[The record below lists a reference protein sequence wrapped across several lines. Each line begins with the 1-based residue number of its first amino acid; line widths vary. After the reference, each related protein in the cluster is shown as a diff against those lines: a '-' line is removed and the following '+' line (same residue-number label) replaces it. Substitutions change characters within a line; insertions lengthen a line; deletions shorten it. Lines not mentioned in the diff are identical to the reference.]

1 MEKNIKSRINY
12 LKNEII
18 RHNNLYYEK
27 DSPEI
32 SDSEYDKLVKELE
45 HLEKEY
51 PQLAKKDS
59 PVRKVAGGVSSS
71 FEAVKHSVPM
81 LSLDNTYSQ
90 QEVQKWYEKIPQKA
104 DSEYFAP
111 KGRQPDF
118 FSSGGDL
125 QTNGVPAFCIE
136 PKIDGIGVSLTYIN
150 GNLSVGATRGDGETG
165 EDITENIK
173 TVSGIPR
180 KLTISKPPFF
190 FELRGEVYI
199 DKEDFAELNENIVFN
214 GGQKFANARN
224 AAAGSLRQKDPGITA
239 SRKLKFFV
247 HSFGKTEGMAFKTHS
262 DFLQYCR
269 DCGFALQKD
278 FAVCS
283 SVKDIEKFIETMTA
297 KREQVPY
304 EIDGLVIKVNS
315 LRLQKEL
322 GYTNKSPR
330 WAIAYKFPA
339 KQATTRLLKIRVR
352 VGRTGIIT
360 PSAVLEPVELAGVTI
375 SHATLHNFEEIERLN
390 INEGDTVL
398 VERAGDVIPKIVK
411 VVKKSTLS
419 REETLSE
426 EKTLSRGE
434 ALSREKFF
442 LRKETFSQK
451 DTFSQSADF
460 FKPPKR
466 CPACESEIVK
476 EKEGEVAYRCVN
488 PECPAQFRRHLIHF
502 VSRNAMDIEGLG
514 EAVIDQLLKKDKL
527 RSLADIYRLTFDD
540 FAGLDLFKEKKAN
553 NLVKAVDKSK
563 RRPLSRLLF
572 ALGIPHAGQKVSQII
587 AGEFKNIDAVMAASA
602 GDLIKIN
609 EIGGV
614 LAGSVKDFFDNETV
628 KHTIAALKAAGVNM
642 TEPESGKTGSKFS
655 GKIFV
660 LTGELANYTR
670 EEAGEMIK
678 SLGGKISSSVSKK
691 TSYVLAGENAGSK
704 LNKARELGIE
714 TINEEEFNKLIGRQ

>member
-12 LKNEII
+12 LKNEIV

-45 HLEKEY
+45 RLENEY
-51 PQLAKKDS
+51 PRLAKKDS

-90 QEVQKWYEKIPQKA
+90 QEVQKWYEKIPRKT
-104 DSEYFAP
+104 DSEYFVP

-118 FSSGGDL
+118 FSPVGDL
-125 QTNGVPAFCIE
+125 QANGVAAFCIE

-224 AAAGSLRQKDPGITA
+224 AAAGSLRQKDPAITA

-247 HSFGKTEGMAFKTHS
+247 HSFGKTEGMAFETHS
-262 DFLQYCR
+262 DFLEYCK

-278 FAVCS
+278 FAVCACL
-283 SVKDIEKFIETMTA
+283 KDIEKFIEKMTS

-375 SHATLHNFEEIERLN
+375 SHATLHNFEEIERLD

-398 VERAGDVIPKIVK
+398 IERAGDVIPKIVK
-411 VVKKSTLS
+411 VVKKRTLS
-419 REETLSE
+419 REETF
-426 EKTLSRGE
+426 SR
-434 ALSREKFF
+434 
-442 LRKETFSQK
+442 K
-451 DTFSQSADF
+451 DTFSRNASF

-466 CPACESEIVK
+466 CPACKSEIVK

-502 VSRNAMDIEGLG
+502 ASRNAMDIEGLG

-563 RRPLSRLLF
+563 QRPLSRLLF
-572 ALGIPHAGQKVSQII
+572 ALGIPYAGQKVSQII

-602 GDLIKIN
+602 GDLLKIN
-609 EIGGV
+609 EIGAV
-614 LAGSVKDFFDNETV
+614 LAGSVKDFFGNETV

-642 TEPESGKTGSKFS
+642 TEPESEKTGAKFS
-655 GKIFV
+655 GKTFV
-660 LTGELANYTR
+660 LTGELADYTR

-691 TSYVLAGENAGSK
+691 TSYVVAGENAGSK
-704 LNKARELGIE
+704 LNKARELGIK
-714 TINEEEFNKLIGRQ
+714 TINEEEFNKLIGG